1 VQVHHDEGVANRIV
15 SLSASR
21 MSPPAATRRIA
32 QPSDKRRP
40 DGQSDLNLGHSGS
53 FAPAGLPLFQG
64 VRVGLFNR
72 QASLSDDMVVLL
84 RY

>member
-1 VQVHHDEGVANRIV
+1 
-15 SLSASR
+15 
-21 MSPPAATRRIA
+21 
-32 QPSDKRRP
+32 
-40 DGQSDLNLGHSGS
+40 LNLGHSGS